1 MDLKHLKT
9 FVKIVDTGSFTGAAE
24 ALGYT
29 QSNITA
35 HFQQLESELG
45 TPLLD
50 RAGRKLSL
58 TEAGHEVYLRAVEM
72 LNIAE
77 NMNEIKN
84 LNGPLT
90 GSLRIA
96 APESMMAEM
105 IEPVIKSFFS
115 EHKQVSLTIAN
126 CTCNDAYC
134 QLTEGECDLALM
146 FLPVRNDAN
155 LEIVPIKE
163 EPLALIA
170 PYNLNTD
177 RLEDFVAHN
186 ALSVPLIVNE
196 KECCYRTGFE
206 QYLIDKKISCN
217 QKIEIW
223 GIESTKRLVRDGVGI
238 SVLPE
243 VCARSEI
250 ESCDLK
256 CIKLDPEIKPITLYL
271 VFFKDRYRTRA
282 TEAFINAM
290 RSLN

>member
-9 FVKIVDTGSFTGAAE
+9 FVKIVDSGSFTGAAE

-35 HFQQLESELG
+35 HFQQLEAELG
-45 TPLLD
+45 MPLLD

-58 TEAGHEVYLRAVEM
+58 TEEGREVYRRAVEM

-77 NMNEIKN
+77 NMGEIKD

-96 APESMMAEM
+96 APESMMATT
-105 IEPVIKSFFS
+105 IEPVLKSFFS
-115 EHKQVSLTIAN
+115 QNKQVSLAIAN
-126 CTCNDAYC
+126 CTCDDAY
-134 QLTEGECDLALM
+134 QKLIEGECDLALM
-146 FLPVRNDAN
+146 FLPVRNDVN
-155 LEIVPIKE
+155 LEIIPIRE

-170 PYNLNTD
+170 PFSLNKNKLD
-177 RLEDFVAHN
+177 DFVAQD
-186 ALSVPLIVNE
+186 ALAVPLIVNE

-206 QYLIDKKISCN
+206 QYLIDRKISCT
-217 QKIEIW
+217 QKLEIW

-243 VCARSEI
+243 SCAAREI
-250 ESCDLK
+250 EAGDLK
-256 CIKLDPEIKPITLYL
+256 RIKLDPEIKPVTLYL
-271 VFFKDRYRTRA
+271 VYFKNRYRTRVA
-282 TEAFINAM
+282 RAFIDDLQS
-290 RSLN
+290 RI